1 MEEEIKKKTINNISF
16 TSDNFMFSFGTE
28 DGFYIY
34 NIKPFELISHQKL
47 EGGILFTEILDH
59 SNLILLVGDGTSQKY
74 PNNKV
79 FFYDDSNQKCISE
92 IKLNQQI
99 TNIKV
104 NPDFIFVITINQI
117 FIFYTKTLENKEK
130 YETYPE
136 NENGVFALCKN
147 RRKTL
152 FAFPEKEL
160 GYVKIIQFE
169 NEIVERKEIKILT
182 HVSQIACLSIS
193 YNGKYLSTASDSGT
207 IIRIFKIETEEMT
220 HEFRRGTEKAKIFSL
235 NFSPTNEFFCCS
247 SDRGTI
253 HIFDMLK
260 DKKEDTSGRKKDDS
274 IFSGLKRL
282 MRVPKKVL
290 CTPRSF
296 ACFKNGDFKCFSVF
310 GPNEELY
317 VVSCDGNGKFYE
329 VSFDKKN
336 GGETTNAKVYILRE
350 ENEDSVIQSN
360 QEKQEK

>member
-1 MEEEIKKKTINNISF
+1 MEDKPKKKTINNISF

-34 NIKPFELISHQKL
+34 NIKPFELVSHLKL

-59 SNLILLVGDGTSQKY
+59 SNVIIFVGDGTSQKY

-79 FFYDDSNQKCISE
+79 FFWDESNQKFISE
-92 IKLNQQI
+92 IRLNQQI
-99 TNIKV
+99 TNIKI
-104 NPDFIFVITINQI
+104 NSEYIFVITINQV
-117 FIFYTKTLENKEK
+117 FVFYIKTLENKEK
-130 YETYPE
+130 YETYSH
-136 NENGVFALCKN
+136 NENGVFTLCKN

-182 HVSQIACLSIS
+182 HVSKIACLSLS
-193 YNGKYLSTASDSGT
+193 YDGKYISTASDAGT
-207 IIRIFKIETEEMT
+207 IIRIFKIDTEEMT

-235 NFSPTNEFFCCS
+235 EFSPTNEFFSCT

-253 HIFDMLK
+253 HIFNMIK

-282 MRVPKKVL
+282 MRIPKKIL
-290 CTPRSF
+290 ITPRSF
-296 ACFKNGDFKCFSVF
+296 ACFRNGDFKCFSVF
-310 GPNEELY
+310 GPNDELF

-329 VSFDKKN
+329 VKFDKKN
-336 GGETTNAKVYILRE
+336 GGETTDAQVYVLRE
-350 ENEDSVIQSN
+350 END
-360 QEKQEK
+360 